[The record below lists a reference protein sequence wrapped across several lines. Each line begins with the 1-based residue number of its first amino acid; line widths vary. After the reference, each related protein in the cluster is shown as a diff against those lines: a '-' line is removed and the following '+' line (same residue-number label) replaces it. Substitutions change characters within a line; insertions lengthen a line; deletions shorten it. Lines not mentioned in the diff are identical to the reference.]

1 MRDPR
6 RARLERTPFAPPFEE
21 GWEDDPA
28 NPRSGE
34 ELAWALDTT
43 FGVVREALERW
54 TPNDLGV
61 VTDRTYGGKTV
72 SHTRSSVLNRLFT
85 HDAFHAGEIS
95 QLLGLHHLPEID
107 LWRRPR
113 A

>member
-1 MRDPR
+1 M
-6 RARLERTPFAPPFEE
+6 
-21 GWEDDPA
+21 
-28 NPRSGE
+28 
-34 ELAWALDTT
+34 
-43 FGVVREALERW
+43 
-54 TPNDLGV
+54 
-61 VTDRTYGGKTV
+61 TV
-72 SHTRSSVLNRLFT
+72 SHTRASVLNRLFS

>member
-1 MRDPR
+1 MSHTRGP
-6 RARLERTPFAPPFEE
+6 ARSSPGRWTR
-21 GWEDDPA
+21 
-28 NPRSGE
+28 RSGCP
-34 ELAWALDTT
+34 
-43 FGVVREALERW
+43 ALERW
-54 TPNDLGV
+54 TPDDLAV
-61 VTDRTYGGKTV
+61 ATDRTFGGVTV
-72 SHTRSSVLNRLFT
+72 AHTRASVLNRLFT